1 MMATRA
7 TGPISR
13 TKDIDIPPPPS
24 VPKLTAK
31 PESASRGF
39 KDLEINP
46 SRVLPAAQRVAAA
59 ASQTGLQGERGTD
72 GSFLPELP
80 DRGIDIDQSI
90 GASVPEPVEIIKS
103 SEKPGWYQG
112 VTKED
117 DDDGNYWSA
126 DFEDEHWNTPAGVQE
141 AIGIWGRPVGNR
153 IGQRFN

>member
-1 MMATRA
+1 MK
-7 TGPISR
+7 GI
-13 TKDIDIPPPPS
+13 
-24 VPKLTAK
+24 
-31 PESASRGF
+31 RG
-39 KDLEINP
+39 E
-46 SRVLPAAQRVAAA
+46 
-59 ASQTGLQGERGTD
+59 D

-90 GASVPEPVEIIKS
+90 GASIPEPAPVEIIKS

-112 VTKED
+112 VSKDD

-141 AIGIWGRPVGNR
+141 AIGIWGRPIGNR